1 MRDKNGFFKRA
12 KKKEE
17 DLKREIENS
26 EKLGGKDFFAMMLS
40 AFLVFVPI
48 SVAILAALSLFVLW
62 LFRAI

>member
-1 MRDKNGFFKRA
+1 MRDKKAFFKRA
-12 KKKEE
+12 KEKEE

-26 EKLGGKDFFAMMLS
+26 EKIGGKDFFAMFLS

-48 SVAILAALSLFVLW
+48 SIAILAALSLLVLW

>member
-1 MRDKNGFFKRA
+1 MRDKKAFFKRA
-12 KKKEE
+12 KEKEE

-26 EKLGGKDFFAMMLS
+26 EKIGGKDFFAMFLS

-48 SVAILAALSLFVLW
+48 SLALLAALSLFVLW